1 MEASLCVDLTAGSS
15 KSHQEMI
22 LLPTEGA
29 GPVTCSHMQVTV
41 PLGPGDAG
49 PCGLNTSTFHGSLL
63 PAVTHLSAHHFLLDI
78 DHGRIL
84 YPELLVLFSP
94 ILALHGLRIKF
105 LRLSSSLSPKP
116 LLPLSCIERLSPDGM
131 RPNLSRP

>member
-1 MEASLCVDLTAGSS
+1 MEASLCVDLTASSS
-15 KSHQEMI
+15 KSRQEMI

-29 GPVTCSHMQVTV
+29 GPVSCSHMQVTV
-41 PLGPGDAG
+41 PLGPGDAE
-49 PCGLNTSTFHGSLL
+49 PCGLNTSMFHGSLL
-63 PAVTHLSAHHFLLDI
+63 PAVTHLSAHHFPLDI

-116 LLPLSCIERLSPDGM
+116 LLPLSCIECLSPDGM